1 VRNPEEAGMHAMTKE
16 FLQAAFAGE
25 SQAHMKY
32 LIFSQE
38 AEKKGM
44 PQLGRLF
51 RAIAYA
57 EQVHATNHFR
67 ELGKI
72 GDAVANIQSCVEGET
87 FEITEMYPVYL
98 NAAEF
103 QGEKGAVRSAHFALE
118 AEKIHATMY
127 AKAKAAV
134 SGGKDLQL
142 GPMLICPVCG
152 YTVEGEGLATCPVC
166 GVKRETFRV
175 F

>member
-1 VRNPEEAGMHAMTKE
+1 MHAMTKE

-38 AEKKGM
+38 AEKKSL
-44 PQLGRLF
+44 PQLSRLF

-67 ELGKI
+67 ELDHI
-72 GDAVANIQSCVEGET
+72 GDAAANLQSCIDGEH
-87 FEITEMYPVYL
+87 FEVTEMYPVYHL
-98 NAAEF
+98 AAGF
-103 QGEKGAVRSAHFALE
+103 QGEKGAVLSTHYALE
-118 AEKIHATMY
+118 AEKIHEKMY
-127 AKAKAAV
+127 TDAKAV
-134 SGGKDLQL
+134 VGSGKDLTL
-142 GPMLICPVCG
+142 GPVSICPVCG
-152 YTVEGEGLATCPVC
+152 YTVEGQPPDVCPVC
-166 GVKRETFRV
+166 GAKRATFKV

>member
-1 VRNPEEAGMHAMTKE
+1 MQTMTKD

-32 LIFSQE
+32 LIFSDD
-38 AEKKGM
+38 AEKKGL

-67 ELGKI
+67 ELGHVQ
-72 GDAVANIQSCVEGET
+72 DTAANVQSCIDGEN
-87 FEITEMYPVYL
+87 FEVTEMYPVYKL
-98 NAAEF
+98 AAGF
-103 QGEKGAVRSAHFALE
+103 QGEKGAVRSTHYALE
-118 AEKIHATMY
+118 AEKIHEKMY
-127 AKAKAAV
+127 ASAKGVVAN
-134 SGGKDLQL
+134 GKDLAL
-142 GPMLICPVCG
+142 GPVSICPICGYTIEGPAPDLCPVCG
-152 YTVEGEGLATCPVC
+152 A
-166 GVKRETFRV
+166 KRETFKV

>member
-1 VRNPEEAGMHAMTKE
+1 MHTMTKE

-44 PQLGRLF
+44 PNLARLF
-51 RAIAYA
+51 RGIAHA
-57 EQVHATNHFR
+57 EQVHAANHFR

-72 GDAVANIQSCVEGET
+72 GDAAANVQSCIEGEN
-87 FEITEMYPVYL
+87 FEVTEMYPAYH
-98 NAAEF
+98 ATAEL
-103 QGEKGAVRSAHFALE
+103 QGEKGAARSTYYALE
-118 AEKIHATMY
+118 AEKIHEKMY
-127 AKAKAAV
+127 ASAKAVVA
-134 SGGKDLQL
+134 GGKDLKL
-142 GPMLICPVCG
+142 GPILICPVCG
-152 YTVEGEGLATCPVC
+152 YTVEGEALASCPVC
-166 GVKRETFRV
+166 GVKRETFKT

>member
-1 VRNPEEAGMHAMTKE
+1 MHAMTKE

-32 LIFSQE
+32 VIFSLE
-38 AEKKGM
+38 AEKKAM
-44 PQLGRLF
+44 PHLARLF

-67 ELGKI
+67 ELGEI
-72 GDAVANIQSCVEGET
+72 GDAATNVQSCIEGEN
-87 FEITEMYPVYL
+87 FEVTEMYPAYR

-103 QGEKGAVRSAHFALE
+103 QGEKGAARSTQFALE
-118 AEKIHATMY
+118 AERIHERMY
-127 AKAKAAV
+127 VTARKVVA
-134 SGGKDLQL
+134 GGKDLTL
-142 GPMLICPVCG
+142 GPVSICPICG
-152 YTVEGEGLATCPVC
+152 YTVEGEAPAVCPVC
-166 GVKRETFRV
+166 GAKRESFKV

>member
-1 VRNPEEAGMHAMTKE
+1 MHAMTKE

-38 AEKKGM
+38 AEKRGM
-44 PQLGRLF
+44 PHLARLF
-51 RAIAYA
+51 RGIAYA

-72 GDAVANIQSCVEGET
+72 GDPAANVQSCIEGEN
-87 FEITEMYPVYL
+87 FEVTEMYPAYHSV
-98 NAAEF
+98 AEM
-103 QGEKGAVRSAHFALE
+103 QGEKGAARSMRYALE
-118 AEKIHATMY
+118 AEKIHEKMY
-127 AKAKAAV
+127 ASAKTAV
-134 SGGKDLQL
+134 SGGKDLTL
-142 GPMLICPVCG
+142 GPVSICPICG
-152 YTVEGEGLATCPVC
+152 YTVEGEAPVVCPVC
-166 GVKRETFRV
+166 GAKRETFKV

>member
-1 VRNPEEAGMHAMTKE
+1 MHAMTRE

-72 GDAVANIQSCVEGET
+72 NDPASNVQSCIEGES
-87 FEITEMYPVYL
+87 FEVREMYPAYHAV
-98 NAAEF
+98 AEM
-103 QGEKGAVRSAHFALE
+103 QGEKGAVRSTYYALE
-118 AEKIHATMY
+118 AEKIHEKMY
-127 AKAKAAV
+127 SQAKAVVAA
-134 SGGKDLQL
+134 GKDLAL
-142 GPMLICPVCG
+142 GQVSICPICG
-152 YTVEGEGLATCPVC
+152 YTVENEAPATCPVC
-166 GVKRETFRV
+166 GAKRETFKT

>member
-1 VRNPEEAGMHAMTKE
+1 MHAMTKE

-32 LIFSQE
+32 LIFAQD
-38 AEKKGM
+38 AEKKSM
-44 PQLGRLF
+44 ANLARLF

-72 GDAVANIQSCVEGET
+72 GDLVANVQSCIDGET
-87 FEITEMYPVYL
+87 FEVHEMYPAYHAV
-98 NAAEF
+98 AEM
-103 QGEKGAVRSAHFALE
+103 QGEQGAERSTRYALE
-118 AEKIHATMY
+118 AEKIHERMY
-127 AKAKAAV
+127 TQAKAVVA
-134 SGGKDLQL
+134 GGKDLAL
-142 GPMLICPVCG
+142 AVVSICPVCG
-152 YTVEGEGLATCPVC
+152 FTVEGEAPAVCPVC
-166 GVKRETFRV
+166 GAKRETFKV

>member
-1 VRNPEEAGMHAMTKE
+1 MTKE

-72 GDAVANIQSCVEGET
+72 GDPASNVQSCIEGEN
-87 FEITEMYPVYL
+87 FEVTEMYPAYL
-98 NAAEF
+98 ATAEL
-103 QGEKGAVRSAHFALE
+103 QGEKGAARSTYYALE
-118 AEKIHATMY
+118 AEKIHETMY
-127 AKAKAAV
+127 ARAKAVV
-134 SGGKDLQL
+134 SGGKDLAL

-152 YTVEGEGLATCPVC
+152 YTVEGEALASCPVC
-166 GVKRETFRV
+166 GVKRESFKTF
-175 F
+175 

>member
-1 VRNPEEAGMHAMTKE
+1 MHAMTKD

-44 PQLGRLF
+44 PNLARLF

-57 EQVHATNHFR
+57 EEVHATNHFR

-72 GDAVANIQSCVEGET
+72 GDPAANVQSCIEGEN
-87 FEITEMYPVYL
+87 FEVSEMYPVYL

-103 QGEKGAVRSAHFALE
+103 QGEKGAVRSTYYALE

-127 AKAKAAV
+127 ARAKTGIA
-134 SGGKDLQL
+134 GGKDLAL
-142 GPMLICPVCG
+142 GPMLICPICG
-152 YTVEGEGLATCPVC
+152 HTVEGEALAMCPIC
-166 GVKRETFRV
+166 GVKRELFKTF
-175 F
+175 

>member
-1 VRNPEEAGMHAMTKE
+1 MHAMTKE
-16 FLQAAFAGE
+16 FLQTAFAGE

-44 PQLGRLF
+44 PHLARLF

-72 GDAVANIQSCVEGET
+72 GDAAANVQSCIEGEN
-87 FEITEMYPVYL
+87 FEVTEMYPAYL
-98 NAAEF
+98 ATAEL
-103 QGEKGAVRSAHFALE
+103 QGEKGAARSTYYALE
-118 AEKIHATMY
+118 AEKIHERMY
-127 AKAKAAV
+127 ASAKAAV
-134 SGGKDLQL
+134 VGGKDLTL
-142 GPMLICPVCG
+142 GSVSICPICG
-152 YTVEGEGLATCPVC
+152 YTVEGEVPAVCPVC
-166 GVKRETFRV
+166 GAKRETFRV

>member
-1 VRNPEEAGMHAMTKE
+1 MTKE

-44 PQLGRLF
+44 PNLSRLF
-51 RAIAYA
+51 HAIAYA
-57 EQVHATNHFR
+57 ERVHATNHFR

-72 GDAVANIQSCVEGET
+72 GDPAANVQSCIEGEN
-87 FEITEMYPVYL
+87 FEVTEMYPAYY
-98 NAAEF
+98 ATAEL
-103 QGEKGAVRSAHFALE
+103 QGEKGAARSTHYALE
-118 AEKIHATMY
+118 AEKIHERMY
-127 AKAKAAV
+127 ASAKMV
-134 SGGKDLQL
+134 VTGSKDLTL
-142 GPMLICPVCG
+142 APVSICPICG
-152 YTVEGEGLATCPVC
+152 YTVEGEAPAVCPVC
-166 GVKRETFRV
+166 GAKRETFTV

>member
-1 VRNPEEAGMHAMTKE
+1 MHAMTKE

-44 PQLGRLF
+44 PHLARLF

-57 EQVHATNHFR
+57 EQIHATNHFR

-72 GDAVANIQSCVEGET
+72 GDPASNVQSCIEGEN
-87 FEITEMYPVYL
+87 FEVTEMYPVYH

-103 QGEKGAVRSAHFALE
+103 QGEKGAARSTHYALE
-118 AEKIHATMY
+118 AEKIHEKMY
-127 AKAKAAV
+127 AAAKAVV
-134 SGGKDLQL
+134 SGGKDLTL
-142 GPMLICPVCG
+142 GSVSICPICG
-152 YTVEGEGLATCPVC
+152 YTVEGEAPAVCPVC
-166 GVKRETFRV
+166 GAKRETFRV

>member
-1 VRNPEEAGMHAMTKE
+1 MHAMTKE

-38 AEKKGM
+38 AEKKKM

-57 EQVHATNHFR
+57 EQIHATNHFR

-72 GDAVANIQSCVEGET
+72 GDAAANVQSCIEGEN
-87 FEITEMYPVYL
+87 FEVTEMYPAYL
-98 NAAEF
+98 ATAEL
-103 QGEKGAVRSAHFALE
+103 QGEKGAARSTYYALE
-118 AEKIHATMY
+118 AEKIHERMY
-127 AKAKAAV
+127 ASAKAAV
-134 SGGKDLQL
+134 AGGKDIIKL
-142 GPMLICPVCG
+142 GPVLICPVCG
-152 YTVEGEGLATCPVC
+152 YTVEGEALASCPVC
-166 GVKRETFRV
+166 GVKRETFKA

>member
-1 VRNPEEAGMHAMTKE
+1 MHAMTKE

-44 PQLGRLF
+44 PNLARLF

-67 ELGKI
+67 ELGKV
-72 GDAVANIQSCVEGET
+72 GDATANLQSCIEGEN
-87 FEITEMYPVYL
+87 FEVTEMYPVYL

-103 QGEKGAVRSAHFALE
+103 QAEKGAVRSAHFALE
-118 AEKIHATMY
+118 AEKIHETMY
-127 AKAKAAV
+127 GKAKTVVA
-134 SGGKDLQL
+134 GGKDLSL

-152 YTVEGEGLATCPVC
+152 YTVEGEGLALCPVC
-166 GVKRETFRV
+166 GVKREMFKS

>member
-1 VRNPEEAGMHAMTKE
+1 MHAMTKE
-16 FLQAAFAGE
+16 YLQAAFAGE

-32 LIFSQE
+32 LIFSLE
-38 AEKKGM
+38 AEKKGLI
-44 PQLGRLF
+44 QLARLF

-72 GDAVANIQSCVEGET
+72 GDTVANVQSCIDGENY
-87 FEITEMYPVYL
+87 EVTEMYPVYN

-103 QGEKGAVRSAHFALE
+103 QGEKGAARSTHYAHE
-118 AEKIHATMY
+118 AEKIHEKMY
-127 AKAKAAV
+127 ASAKAVVA
-134 SGGKDLQL
+134 GGKDLTL
-142 GPMLICPVCG
+142 GRVSICPVCG
-152 YTVEGEGLATCPVC
+152 YTVEGEAPAVCPVC
-166 GVKRETFRV
+166 GAKRETFKV

>member
-1 VRNPEEAGMHAMTKE
+1 MHAMTKE

-72 GDAVANIQSCVEGET
+72 GDPASNVQSCIEGEN
-87 FEITEMYPVYL
+87 FEVTEMYPAYL
-98 NAAEF
+98 ATAEL
-103 QGEKGAVRSAHFALE
+103 QGEKGAARSTYYALE
-118 AEKIHATMY
+118 AEKIHETMY
-127 AKAKAAV
+127 ARAKAVV
-134 SGGKDLQL
+134 SGGKDLAL

-152 YTVEGEGLATCPVC
+152 YTVEGEALASCPVC
-166 GVKRETFRV
+166 GVKRESFKTF
-175 F
+175 